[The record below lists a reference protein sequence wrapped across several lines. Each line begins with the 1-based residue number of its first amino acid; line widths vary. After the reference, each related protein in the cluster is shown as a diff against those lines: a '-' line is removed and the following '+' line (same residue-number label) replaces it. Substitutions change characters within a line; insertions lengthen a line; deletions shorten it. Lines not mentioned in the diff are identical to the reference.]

1 MMSAPLRQ
9 AVLAVTSVLALA
21 VVCAVAWTP
30 RPRAEAPPAPAAQR
44 AGAPAPPSPVPRDLH
59 DALPERN
66 VFEYVERAPEAPP
79 APPLAPLMVPPPLA
93 PSAMEPA
100 ASEPIR
106 LVGFVKRGGDLR
118 AALSLDGSVSVL
130 AAGDE
135 AGGYA
140 VLSVDEDAGV
150 MVRTPDGAELLLPPP
165 QP

>member
-1 MMSAPLRQ
+1 MSAPLRQ
-9 AVLAVTSVLALA
+9 AVLAMTSVLALA

-30 RPRAEAPPAPAAQR
+30 RPRAETPPAPAAER
-44 AGAPAPPSPVPRDLH
+44 AAVPAPPSPVPSDPQ

-66 VFEYVERAPEAPP
+66 VFEFVERAPEAPP
-79 APPLAPLMVPPPLA
+79 PPRLAPLMVPPPLA

-106 LVGFVKRGGDLR
+106 IVGFVKRGGELR
-118 AALSLDGSVSVL
+118 VALSLDGSVSVL
-130 AAGDE
+130 TAGGE
-135 AGGYA
+135 AGGYL

-150 MVRTPDGAELLLPPP
+150 MVRTPDGTELLLPPP

>member
-1 MMSAPLRQ
+1 VSAPLRQ

-30 RPRAEAPPAPAAQR
+30 RPRAETPPAAAVQRAAAPAQPSPAATDR
-44 AGAPAPPSPVPRDLH
+44 P
-59 DALPERN
+59 DALPDRN
-66 VFEYVERAPEAPP
+66 VFEFVEPAPVAPAP
-79 APPLAPLMVPPPLA
+79 PPLAPLMVPPPLA
-93 PSAMEPA
+93 PSVTEPA

-106 LVGFVKRGGDLR
+106 LVGFVKKGGALR

-130 AAGDE
+130 AVGDE
-135 AGGYA
+135 AGGYS

-150 MVRTPDGAELLLPPP
+150 MVRTPDGSELLLPPP